1 LTLKPRAYWKH
12 SDWLWHQ
19 CVRSS
24 KNHHY
29 RTVRT
34 VCRVSNV
41 CSINN
46 IPICANDKQWVVF
59 LTSWNIYLQMSSKIK
74 IWFKILILVTLYFNT
89 NEPYGNDKKYV
100 LSKSVLTINKKH
112 ININYNLRYKSVV
125 YVS

>member
-1 LTLKPRAYWKH
+1 
-12 SDWLWHQ
+12 
-19 CVRSS
+19 
-24 KNHHY
+24 
-29 RTVRT
+29 
-34 VCRVSNV
+34 
-41 CSINN
+41 
-46 IPICANDKQWVVF
+46 
-59 LTSWNIYLQMSSKIK
+59 MSSKIK